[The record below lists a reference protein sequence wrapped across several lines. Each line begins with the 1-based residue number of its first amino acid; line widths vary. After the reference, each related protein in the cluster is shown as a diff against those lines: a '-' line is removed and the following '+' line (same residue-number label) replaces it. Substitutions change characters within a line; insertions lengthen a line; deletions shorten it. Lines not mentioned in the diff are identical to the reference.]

1 MINFDVL
8 NKYMEND
15 VDLIV
20 TVFSTYLEDHAN
32 DIQRINELYA
42 NKCWPELYLLAH
54 SLKGILESFAEETAV
69 IVFTKIEAETRNDNE
84 PDSSDIAIV
93 TKELAAINQQIFA
106 YLENMQ

>member
-8 NKYMEND
+8 NTYMDND

-20 TVFSTYLEDHAN
+20 TVFSTYLEDHTS
-32 DIQRINELYA
+32 DIERIDELYA
-42 NKCWPELYLLAH
+42 SRCWSELYLLVH
-54 SLKGILESFAEETAV
+54 SLKGILESFGEDTAV
-69 IVFTKIEAETRNDNE
+69 IAFQRIEEKTRNDTA

-106 YLENMQ
+106 YLKNMQ